1 MRLLLLA
8 AFVLLPAWAQS
19 YVKDVYPIWEKYCL
33 GCHTAGTKMG
43 SLDIETWE
51 GLLRGGNHGT
61 ILVPGDLKASRLYTM
76 LIGEGKPAMPM
87 DGNVLNER
95 EIDIVRRWIVAGA
108 PAPSPAEIAEL
119 KRRAAGEPALVSSLA
134 WRPDG
139 AEIAVGRQGIVEL
152 VDAATR
158 QVRGTLVGFAN
169 AVAYSP
175 DGRRLASTG
184 GPGTEVLVWD
194 LATRAVALRLPGA
207 PAEVCSL
214 FFLPEGDRLAA
225 ASAKTIVVWELA
237 TGRVLRRL
245 AAPGEGTRSSALSPD
260 GARAVTAG
268 EDRILR
274 TWRLGE
280 GGWTLL
286 QSSIAERR
294 DATALAWSP
303 DGTSVAMAG
312 PVVRLFTAET
322 LAEAKSVAKSV
333 AGSEGVT
340 ALAWSPD
347 GTRIALGGPD
357 LTITSAQR

>member
-8 AFVLLPAWAQS
+8 AFVLLPAGAQS

-61 ILVPGDLKASRLYTM
+61 ILVPGDLQASRLYTM

-119 KRRAAGEPALVSSLA
+119 KRRAAGESAPVSSLA

-139 AEIAVGRQGIVEL
+139 GELAVGRQGIVEL
-152 VDAATR
+152 VDVATR
-158 QVRGTLVGFAN
+158 QVRGTLEGLAGAVG

-175 DGRRLASTG
+175 DGQRLAATG
-184 GPGTEVLVWD
+184 GPGKDVLIWD
-194 LATRAVALRLPGA
+194 LARRAVATRLRGA
-207 PAEVCSL
+207 PPDVRALIFSPDGE
-214 FFLPEGDRLAA
+214 RLIA
-225 ASAKTIVVWELA
+225 ASSKTMVIWELA
-237 TGRVLRRL
+237 TGRVQRTLPV
-245 AAPGEGTRSSALSPD
+245 PGQAIQAIALSPD

-268 EDRILR
+268 ADRMLR

-280 GGWTLL
+280 DGWAGLGESTARLPL
-286 QSSIAERR
+286 
-294 DATALAWSP
+294 ATAVAWSP
-303 DGTSVAMAG
+303 DGAWVAVAG
-312 PVVRLFTAET
+312 ASVRLFAAAG
-322 LAEAKSVAKSV
+322 LAEGNSLAAS
-333 AGSEGVT
+333 AGIT
-340 ALAWSPD
+340 AMAWSPD
-347 GTRIALGGPD
+347 GQQLVLGGPE
-357 LTITSAQR
+357 LAIISARP